1 MVILQILQGNVDTL
15 TVHKNMFDWRI
26 NARYIRINPRA
37 WTPTGQI
44 CMRMEIYLCHN
55 YQGEWLH
62 KKLSITLTSATE
74 QMWTTWQKK
83 NRQGSSGVVPKML
96 LPSPEKTAD
105 ISRRH
110 HWFPREMTSEKRA
123 QKFHTDDAT
132 LLSSIKCFWLV
143 EENFPP
149 CMTNQKHYPN
159 QGRVAS
165 SVWNFRARF
174 CQTSIPGETSAG
186 VAECRLFPQ
195 TTATPT
201 NGHQNATRRE
211 LTNVKTEGAFLPS
224 EDLKVLPGSKISC
237 LYIATNRLQKHW
249 TPLRWQKGLLVQRTA
264 LEHYSTDKRLAWRK
278 MGATSFKTR
287 VRCITVHL
295 STPN

>member
-15 TVHKNMFDWRI
+15 TVYKNMLDWRI

-44 CMRMEIYLCHN
+44 CMRVEIYLCHN

-62 KKLSITLTSATE
+62 KKTKHYPYFCN
-74 QMWTTWQKK
+74 WTNVNNTAKK
-83 NRQGSSGVVPKML
+83 HRQGSSGFVPKIL
-96 LPSPEKTAD
+96 LSLQEKTAD

-143 EENFPP
+143 EDNFPP

-174 CQTSIPGETSAG
+174 CQTSIPGETS
-186 VAECRLFPQ
+186 AECRLFPQ

-287 VRCITVHL
+287 VRCTTVHL

>member
-44 CMRMEIYLCHN
+44 CMRVEIYFCHN

-62 KKLSITLTSATE
+62 KKNWALTPNFCN
-74 QMWTTWQKK
+74 WTNVNNMVKK
-83 NRQGSSGVVPKML
+83 HRQWSSGVVPKIL

-105 ISRRH
+105 ISRGN
-110 HWFPREMTSEKRA
+110 HWFPSEMTSEKQA

-132 LLSSIKCFWLV
+132 LLSSITCFWLV
-143 EENFPP
+143 EENFPHG
-149 CMTNQKHYPN
+149 TTYQKHYPN

-174 CQTSIPGETSAG
+174 CQTSIPWETSAG
-186 VAECRLFPQ
+186 AAECRLFPQ
-195 TTATPT
+195 TILLPQQTVA
-201 NGHQNATRRE
+201 
-211 LTNVKTEGAFLPS
+211 KTLLGENH
-224 EDLKVLPGSKISC
+224 
-237 LYIATNRLQKHW
+237 TMWRLSAHFY
-249 TPLRWQKGLLVQRTA
+249 LLGT
-264 LEHYSTDKRLAWRK
+264 
-278 MGATSFKTR
+278 
-287 VRCITVHL
+287 
-295 STPN
+295 

>member
-15 TVHKNMFDWRI
+15 TVYKNMLDWRI

-44 CMRMEIYLCHN
+44 CMRVEIYLCHN

-74 QMWTTWQKK
+74 QMWTTWQKNIGRGAAVLCRK
-83 NRQGSSGVVPKML
+83 YCFPG
-96 LPSPEKTAD
+96 SPEKTAD

-110 HWFPREMTSEKRA
+110 YWLPREMTSEKQA

-149 CMTNQKHYPN
+149 CMTHDQSE
-159 QGRVAS
+159 A
-165 SVWNFRARF
+165 
-174 CQTSIPGETSAG
+174 
-186 VAECRLFPQ
+186 
-195 TTATPT
+195 
-201 NGHQNATRRE
+201 
-211 LTNVKTEGAFLPS
+211 LPKS
-224 EDLKVLPGSKISC
+224 
-237 LYIATNRLQKHW
+237 R
-249 TPLRWQKGLLVQRTA
+249 
-264 LEHYSTDKRLAWRK
+264 
-278 MGATSFKTR
+278 
-287 VRCITVHL
+287 
-295 STPN
+295 

>member
-1 MVILQILQGNVDTL
+1 M
-15 TVHKNMFDWRI
+15 
-26 NARYIRINPRA
+26 
-37 WTPTGQI
+37 
-44 CMRMEIYLCHN
+44 LCRK
-55 YQGEWLH
+55 YC
-62 KKLSITLTSATE
+62 
-74 QMWTTWQKK
+74 
-83 NRQGSSGVVPKML
+83 
-96 LPSPEKTAD
+96 
-105 ISRRH
+105 
-110 HWFPREMTSEKRA
+110 FPRRRKQPTFLDATTGFPAKWRLRNKRK
-123 QKFHTDDAT
+123 KFHTDDAT

-143 EENFPP
+143 EDNFPH

-287 VRCITVHL
+287 VRCTTVHL

>member
-15 TVHKNMFDWRI
+15 TVYKNMLDWRI

-44 CMRMEIYLCHN
+44 CMRVEIYLCHN

-62 KKLSITLTSATE
+62 KKTKHYPNFCN
-74 QMWTTWQKK
+74 WTKVNNMAKK
-83 NRQGSSGVVPKML
+83 HRQGSSGFVPKIL
-96 LPSPEKTAD
+96 LPLQEKTAD

-110 HWFPREMTSEKRA
+110 HWFPREMTSEKQA

-143 EENFPP
+143 EENFPHGT
-149 CMTNQKHYPN
+149 TNQKHYPN

-186 VAECRLFPQ
+186 IAECRLFPQ
-195 TTATPT
+195 TTATP
-201 NGHQNATRRE
+201 
-211 LTNVKTEGAFLPS
+211 AF
-224 EDLKVLPGSKISC
+224 
-237 LYIATNRLQKHW
+237 
-249 TPLRWQKGLLVQRTA
+249 
-264 LEHYSTDKRLAWRK
+264 DK
-278 MGATSFKTR
+278 
-287 VRCITVHL
+287 L
-295 STPN
+295 SPKRY

>member
-44 CMRMEIYLCHN
+44 CMRVEIYFCHN

-74 QMWTTWQKK
+74 QMWTTWQKNIGRGAAVLCRK
-83 NRQGSSGVVPKML
+83 YCFPG
-96 LPSPEKTAD
+96 SPEKTAD
-105 ISRRH
+105 ISRRY
-110 HWFPREMTSEKRA
+110 HWLPCEMTSEKQA

-143 EENFPP
+143 EDNFPHG
-149 CMTNQKHYPN
+149 TTYQKHYPN

-224 EDLKVLPGSKISC
+224 EDLKVLPGKQ
-237 LYIATNRLQKHW
+237 NF
-249 TPLRWQKGLLVQRTA
+249 LLIYC
-264 LEHYSTDKRLAWRK
+264 HKS
-278 MGATSFKTR
+278 
-287 VRCITVHL
+287 ITETL
-295 STPN
+295 NAS

>member
-1 MVILQILQGNVDTL
+1 
-15 TVHKNMFDWRI
+15 
-26 NARYIRINPRA
+26 
-37 WTPTGQI
+37 
-44 CMRMEIYLCHN
+44 
-55 YQGEWLH
+55 
-62 KKLSITLTSATE
+62 
-74 QMWTTWQKK
+74 
-83 NRQGSSGVVPKML
+83 
-96 LPSPEKTAD
+96 
-105 ISRRH
+105 
-110 HWFPREMTSEKRA
+110 MTS
-123 QKFHTDDAT
+123 
-132 LLSSIKCFWLV
+132 
-143 EENFPP
+143 
-149 CMTNQKHYPN
+149 QKHYPN

-211 LTNVKTEGAFLPS
+211 LTNVKTERAFLPS
-224 EDLKVLPGSKISC
+224 EDLKVLPGKQNFLLIYCHKSI
-237 LYIATNRLQKHW
+237 TETHW
-249 TPLRWQKGLLVQRTA
+249 TPLIWQKGLLVQRTA

-287 VRCITVHL
+287 VRCTTVHL